1 MSNLN
6 KEPRTCI
13 ITGEGMYEGFLLHN
27 DETIKDESSLVDW
40 LKENYKCAYAEC
52 SDEFILDDAHEQ
64 ELYVWTE
71 WYDEYDD
78 EDVGDDGEGEGEG
91 RKC

>member
-40 LKENYKCAYAEC
+40 LKKNYKCAYAEC

-71 WYDEYDD
+71 WYDEYD
-78 EDVGDDGEGEGEG
+78 EAEEK
-91 RKC
+91 RCCS

>member
-27 DETIKDESSLVDW
+27 DETIKDESSLVAW
-40 LKENYKCAYAEC
+40 L
-52 SDEFILDDAHEQ
+52 
-64 ELYVWTE
+64 
-71 WYDEYDD
+71 
-78 EDVGDDGEGEGEG
+78 
-91 RKC
+91 